1 MTRKTEHEA
10 LAATFDRLLHQ
21 EINLLMAPDA
31 GPGETS
37 TVHTVRA
44 GTKKIRACLRL
55 VRGSLDRIAF
65 DKANTLFR
73 DCAKSLRTY
82 RDNEVI
88 SEVLAY
94 LNETGATDFDAG
106 ETDRL
111 REILIAPPLPAGCD
125 DALATVRNNI
135 QAKRTALH
143 LAALKIKKSDLT
155 KAMRRTY
162 RRNRNAF
169 ANVVREPSGINLHEW
184 RKQIKVL
191 EYQLHDLNT
200 IWPKPMD
207 GTEDDARH
215 LAQILGHIQDI
226 SILRRRLKQIRPVPE
241 GSPADRLLTVA
252 KRQRRKLRNDA
263 IRLGHALY
271 ARSADDFAADVNR
284 HWKAWRRAPPAPPV
298 IPQTRVRARRAPAPH
313 LH

>member
-1 MTRKTEHEA
+1 MTRKTEHTA
-10 LAATFDRLLHQ
+10 LSTTFDRLLHQ

-31 GPGETS
+31 EPGETS

-55 VRGSLDRIAF
+55 VRGSLDRLTF

-73 DCAKSLRTY
+73 DSAKSLRAY

-88 SEVLAY
+88 SEVITY
-94 LNETGATDFDAG
+94 LNETGATEFDAG
-106 ETDRL
+106 EMDGL
-111 REILIAPPLPAGCD
+111 REILAASPLPTGCD

-135 QAKRTALH
+135 QARRTALH
-143 LAALKIKKSDLT
+143 LASLKIKKSDLT

-169 ANVVREPSGINLHEW
+169 ANVVRDPSGINLHEW

-207 GTEDDARH
+207 GTEEDARH
-215 LAQILGHIQDI
+215 LAQILGHIQDLTL
-226 SILRRRLKQIRPVPE
+226 LRKRLKQIRPIPE
-241 GSPADRLLTVA
+241 ASPADRLLTTA
-252 KRQRRKLRNDA
+252 RRQRRKLRNEA

-271 ARSADDFAADVNR
+271 ARSSDDFAADVNR
-284 HWKAWRRAPPAPPV
+284 HWKAWRQMPPEQPL
-298 IPQTRVRARRAPAPH
+298 IPAGRGRTRKAPAPH

>member
-55 VRGSLDRIAF
+55 VRGSLDRLAF

-82 RDNEVI
+82 RDDEVI

-111 REILIAPPLPAGCD
+111 REILIAPPLPAGRD

-135 QAKRTALH
+135 QARRTTLH

-215 LAQILGHIQDI
+215 LAQILGHIQDLAV
-226 SILRRRLKQIRPVPE
+226 LRKRLKQIRPVPE
-241 GSPADRLLTVA
+241 GSPADRLLTA
-252 KRQRRKLRNDA
+252 TRRQRRKLRNDA
-263 IRLGHALY
+263 IRLGQALY

-284 HWKAWRRAPPAPPV
+284 HWKGWRQILPAQPV
-298 IPQTRVRARRAPAPH
+298 IPPTKARARKTPAAH

>member
-1 MTRKTEHEA
+1 MTRKTEHTA
-10 LAATFDRLLHQ
+10 LSATFDRLLHQ
-21 EINLLMAPDA
+21 EINLLLTPDA

-82 RDNEVI
+82 RDDEVI

-94 LNETGATDFDAG
+94 LNETGATDFDTG

-135 QAKRTALH
+135 QARRTALH
-143 LAALKIKKSDLT
+143 LSSLKIKKSDLT

-169 ANVVREPSGINLHEW
+169 ANAVREPSGINLHEW

-191 EYQLHDLNT
+191 EYQLHALNT

-215 LAQILGHIQDI
+215 LAQILGHIQDLTV
-226 SILRRRLKQIRPVPE
+226 LRKRLKQIRPVPE
-241 GSPADRLLTVA
+241 GSPADRLFIAVR
-252 KRQRRKLRNDA
+252 RQRRKLRNDA

-271 ARSADDFAADVNR
+271 ARSTDDFATDVNR
-284 HWKAWRRAPPAPPV
+284 HWKGWRRPPPAPPV
-298 IPQTRVRARRAPAPH
+298 IPPTKARARKTPAAH